1 MLSPYPRTTARPTT
15 HRKGQRMLGS
25 QQEGAMGYIIS
36 GTNAAN
42 QAGPSSSQVDT
53 ALEAWEKTVELQESG
68 YTVRVTSSE
77 GAEVDLDDL
86 KVRALA
92 TEGP

>member
-1 MLSPYPRTTARPTT
+1 
-15 HRKGQRMLGS
+15 MLGAK
-25 QQEGAMGYIIS
+25 QERAMGYIVS

-42 QAGPSSSQVDT
+42 KEMPSSSNQVDT
-53 ALEAWEKTVELQESG
+53 ALEAWEKIVELQKNG
-68 YTVRVTSSE
+68 YTVRAISSD

-92 TEGP
+92 AEGP